1 MHTRPFWL
9 SQGKAFLGRS
19 KQAGEKEKTGKGKKI
34 NRKRKDQE
42 QEGEARE
49 AESVFL
55 MTKSVRQ
62 NLQKFKA
69 YSMPLAKSPKRL
81 TLICSKYHGIVS
93 AMTNW

>member
-19 KQAGEKEKTGKGKKI
+19 KQAGEKEKTGKRKKI

-49 AESVFL
+49 AESVYL
-55 MTKSVRQ
+55 MTRSVHQNFQKSRHT
-62 NLQKFKA
+62 A
-69 YSMPLAKSPKRL
+69 CR
-81 TLICSKYHGIVS
+81 
-93 AMTNW
+93 